1 MSNNLDIS
9 KLSYIFSMFKI
20 SYKYP
25 NYLDIMNKINLEL
38 FFQKPASKKQKQ
50 YEAVRAFVVD
60 KLSAQEVADKFNYKL
75 SSVYTFIKMAKS
87 GELDFFPEPKKGPKQ
102 RRVPFEI
109 QKQIFRYRNQNLSHI
124 DICNKLKNKGISIS
138 AQTVSRILVDAGFE
152 KLKRRTN
159 KELGLTVK
167 NKIIPERSEN
177 LDFTKLKKFS
187 VDTPVI
193 GIFFFLPYIIET
205 GIIDIVQ
212 KLPLPGSSSI
222 GAVQACMSI
231 LALKLI
237 GNERLSN
244 MGSYDKE
251 PGLGVFAGLN
261 VLPKNTYMST
271 YSCLSST
278 EMILDF
284 QKQIVNNLRLKYA
297 NLYDGNYINLDF
309 HSIPHYGEFS
319 EMEKVWVGA
328 KHKTMKGADTVI
340 AQDAKSN
347 MILYTRADILG
358 KEEAGEVLK
367 FVEYWKEVNGN
378 ILQTLV
384 FDCKFTK
391 YKVLDTLDNDN
402 IKFITLRKRTTKLI
416 NEILSIDNE
425 NWTKFK
431 LDIPKRKY
439 KKVSVY
445 EQNVKL
451 SNCKNQ
457 FRQIAIK
464 DHGREKPTLIITNDK
479 NISTKRILEVYA
491 KRWRVEQKLAEL
503 VAFFNLNA
511 LSSPLMIRIHF
522 DMLWTMIA
530 DTLYHIFAQDLRRFE
545 NNLAPT
551 IFKKFINI
559 PGKVIY
565 DGNKF
570 IVKIR
575 KRAHTPILKDVKK
588 LQNPVQVPW
597 LNNKNLEI
605 IWTA

>member
-1 MSNNLDIS
+1 MNNID
-9 KLSYIFSMFKI
+9 
-20 SYKYP
+20 
-25 NYLDIMNKINLEL
+25 LEL
-38 FFQKPASKKQKQ
+38 FFKNPDSKKQKQ
-50 YEAVRAFVVD
+50 YEAVRAFAVD
-60 KLSAQEVADKFNYKL
+60 KLSAREVAEKFNYKL
-75 SSVYTFIKMAKS
+75 SSVYTFIKMTKS
-87 GELDFFPEPKKGPKQ
+87 GEMTFFPKPKNGPKH
-102 RRVPFEI
+102 RHFSFEI
-109 QKQIFRYRNQNLSHI
+109 QKQIFRYRNQNLSHM
-124 DICNKLKNKGISIS
+124 DIGELLNKNGINIS
-138 AQTVSRILVDAGFE
+138 AQTVSRILANAGFP
-152 KLKRRTN
+152 KLQRRTN
-159 KELGLTVK
+159 KELGLTVR
-167 NKIIPERSEN
+167 NKIIPEKSEN
-177 LDFTKLKKFS
+177 LNFEKLEKFS
-187 VDTPVI
+187 FDTPAI
-193 GIFFFLPYIIET
+193 GIFFFVPYIIET
-205 GIIDIVQ
+205 GIVDILQ
-212 KLPLPGSSSI
+212 KSPLPSSSVI
-222 GAVQACMSI
+222 GAVQACLSM

-244 MGSYDKE
+244 MESYDKE

-271 YSCLSST
+271 YSCLCSS

-284 QKQIVNNLRLKYA
+284 QKQIVKNLKEKYPNA
-297 NLYDGNYINLDF
+297 YKGNYINLDF

-347 MILYTRADILG
+347 MILYTRADILR
-358 KEEAGEVLK
+358 KEESGEILK

-378 ILQTLV
+378 VSQTLV

-391 YKVLDTLDNDN
+391 YEVLDALDNDDVR
-402 IKFITLRKRTTKLI
+402 FITLRKRTQKLI
-416 NEILSIDNE
+416 DEILSIEDE
-425 NWTKFK
+425 NWTKVK

-439 KKVSVY
+439 KKVLVY

-451 SNCKNQ
+451 SNCKNE

-464 DHGREKPTLIITNDK
+464 DHGREKPTFIISNDK
-479 NISTKRILEVYA
+479 DISMKSILEVYA
-491 KRWRVEQKLAEL
+491 KRWRVENKLAEL

-522 DMLWTMIA
+522 DMLWTMVA

-545 NNLAPT
+545 NNLSPT

-570 IVKIR
+570 LIKIR
-575 KRAHTPILKDVKK
+575 KRAHTPILTGVEK
-588 LQNPVQVPW
+588 LQNPIAVPW
-597 LNNKNLEI
+597 LDNKKLEI
-605 IWTA
+605 IWTP

>member
-1 MSNNLDIS
+1 
-9 KLSYIFSMFKI
+9 
-20 SYKYP
+20 
-25 NYLDIMNKINLEL
+25 MNSFELEL
-38 FFQKPASKKQKQ
+38 FFKNPASKKQKQ
-50 YEAVRAFVVD
+50 YEAVRAFVVE
-60 KLSAQEVADKFNYKL
+60 KLSAKEIAEKYCYKL

-87 GELDFFPEPKKGPKQ
+87 GEINFFPETKKGPKQ
-102 RRVPFEI
+102 RHFSFKI
-109 QKQIFRYRNQNLSHI
+109 QKQIFRYRNKNMSHT
-124 DICNKLKNKGISIS
+124 DICNLLNLKGIQIS

-152 KLKRRTN
+152 KLKRRSN

-167 NKIIPERSEN
+167 NKIIPKKSEI
-177 LDFTKLKKFS
+177 LDFNKLKKFS
-187 VDTPVI
+187 VDTPVA
-193 GIFFFLPYIIET
+193 GIFFFIPYIIET
-205 GIIDIVQ
+205 GIIDILQ
-212 KLPLPGSSSI
+212 KSPMPSSSVI
-222 GAVQACMSI
+222 GTLQACLSM

-244 MGSYDKE
+244 MDSYDKE

-271 YSCLSST
+271 YSCLCST

-284 QKQIVNNLRLKYA
+284 QKQIVKNLKHRYPEFY
-297 NLYDGNYINLDF
+297 NGNYINLDF

-319 EMEKVWVGA
+319 QMEKVWAGA

-347 MILYTRADILG
+347 MILYTRADILR
-358 KEEAGEVLK
+358 KEEADEVMK
-367 FVEYWKEVNGN
+367 FVKYWKEISGN
-378 ILQTLV
+378 VSQTLV

-391 YKVLDTLDNDN
+391 YKVLDTLDDDN
-402 IKFITLRKRTTKLI
+402 VKFITLRKRTKKLI
-416 NEILSIDNE
+416 DEILSIDDE
-425 NWTKFK
+425 NWTKVR

-439 KKVSVY
+439 KKVSVF

-451 SNCKNQ
+451 SNCKNE

-464 DHGREKPTLIITNDK
+464 DHGRENPTLIISNNK
-479 NISTKRILEVYA
+479 NLSIKSILEVYA
-491 KRWRVEQKLAEL
+491 QRWRVENKLAEL

-559 PGKVIY
+559 PGRVVY

-570 IVKIR
+570 IIKIR
-575 KRAHTPILKDVKK
+575 KRTHTPILKDIVK
-588 LQNPVQVPW
+588 LQNPITVPW
-597 LNNKNLEI
+597 LNNKKLEI
-605 IWTA
+605 IWTP

>member
-1 MSNNLDIS
+1 MNNID
-9 KLSYIFSMFKI
+9 
-20 SYKYP
+20 
-25 NYLDIMNKINLEL
+25 LEL
-38 FFQKPASKKQKQ
+38 FFKNPDSKKQKQ
-50 YEAVRAFVVD
+50 YEAVRAFTVD

-75 SSVYTFIKMAKS
+75 SSVYTFIKMTKS
-87 GELDFFPEPKKGPKQ
+87 GEINFFPKLKNGPKQ
-102 RRVPFEI
+102 RHFSFEI
-109 QKQIFRYRNQNLSHI
+109 QKQIFRYRNKNLSHK
-124 DICNKLKNKGISIS
+124 DICELLNRKGINIS
-138 AQTVSRILVDAGFE
+138 EQTVSRILADAGFP

-177 LDFTKLKKFS
+177 LDFKRLEKFS
-187 VDTPVI
+187 VDTPVV
-193 GIFFFLPYIIET
+193 GIFFFVPYIIET
-205 GIIDIVQ
+205 GITDILQ
-212 KLPLPGSSSI
+212 KSPLPGSSVI
-222 GAVQACMSI
+222 GAVQACLSM

-244 MGSYDKE
+244 MESYDKE

-261 VLPKNTYMST
+261 ILPKNTYMST
-271 YSCLSST
+271 YSCLCST

-284 QKQIVNNLRLKYA
+284 QKQIVNNLKQKYPTSY
-297 NLYDGNYINLDF
+297 NGNYINLDF

-319 EMEKVWVGA
+319 ELEKVWVGA

-347 MILYTRADILG
+347 MILYTRADILR
-358 KEEAGEVLK
+358 KEEADEVLK
-367 FVEYWKEVNGN
+367 FVEYWKKVNGN
-378 ILQTLV
+378 VSQTLV

-402 IKFITLRKRTTKLI
+402 VKFITLRKRSKKLI
-416 NEILSIDNE
+416 DEILNIDDE
-425 NWTKFK
+425 NWTKIR
-431 LDIPKRKY
+431 LNIPKRKY

-451 SNCKNQ
+451 SDCKNE

-464 DHGREKPTLIITNDK
+464 DHGREKPTLIISNDK
-479 NISTKRILEVYA
+479 NISMKSILEVYA
-491 KRWRVEQKLAEL
+491 KRWRVENKLAEL

-545 NNLAPT
+545 HNLSPT

-565 DGNKF
+565 DGEKF
-570 IVKIR
+570 IIKIR
-575 KRAHTPILKDVKK
+575 KRAHTPILNDVEK
-588 LQNPVQVPW
+588 LQNPIVVPW
-597 LNNKNLEI
+597 LDNKNLEI
-605 IWTA
+605 IWTH

>member
-1 MSNNLDIS
+1 MNNID
-9 KLSYIFSMFKI
+9 
-20 SYKYP
+20 
-25 NYLDIMNKINLEL
+25 LEL
-38 FFQKPASKKQKQ
+38 FFKNPDSKKQKQ

-60 KLSAQEVADKFNYKL
+60 KLSAREVAEKFNYKL

-87 GELDFFPEPKKGPKQ
+87 GELVFFPESKNGPKQ
-102 RRVPFEI
+102 RHFSFEI
-109 QKQIFRYRNQNLSHI
+109 QKQIFRYRNQNLSHT
-124 DICNKLKNKGISIS
+124 DICERLNRNGINIS
-138 AQTVSRILVDAGFE
+138 AQTVSRIMADAGFP
-152 KLKRRTN
+152 KLQRRTN
-159 KELGLTVK
+159 KELGLTVR

-177 LDFTKLKKFS
+177 LDFETLEKFS
-187 VDTPVI
+187 FDTPTI
-193 GIFFFLPYIIET
+193 GIFFFIPYIIET
-205 GIIDIVQ
+205 GMIDILQ
-212 KLPLPGSSSI
+212 KSPLPSSSVI
-222 GAVQACMSI
+222 GAVQACLSM

-244 MGSYDKE
+244 MESYDKE

-271 YSCLSST
+271 YSCLCTS

-284 QKQIVNNLRLKYA
+284 QKQIVKNLKEKYPDFY
-297 NLYDGNYINLDF
+297 NGNYINLDF
-309 HSIPHYGEFS
+309 HSIPHYGELS

-347 MILYTRADILG
+347 MILYTRADILR
-358 KEEAGEVLK
+358 KEESVEILK
-367 FVEYWKEVNGN
+367 FVDYWKQVNGN
-378 ILQTLV
+378 ISQTLV

-391 YKVLDTLDNDN
+391 YEVLDTLNNDN
-402 IKFITLRKRTTKLI
+402 VKFITLRKRTKKLI
-416 NEILSIDNE
+416 DEILSVDDE
-425 NWTKFK
+425 KWTKVK

-439 KKVSVY
+439 KKVLVY

-451 SNCKNQ
+451 SNCKNE

-464 DHGREKPTLIITNDK
+464 DHGREKPTLIISNDM
-479 NISTKRILEVYA
+479 NISMKSILEVYA
-491 KRWRVEQKLAEL
+491 KRWRIENKLAEL

-511 LSSPLMIRIHF
+511 LSSPLMVRIHF
-522 DMLWTMIA
+522 DMLWTMVA

-545 NNLAPT
+545 NNLSPT

-565 DGNKF
+565 DGDKF
-570 IVKIR
+570 LIKIR
-575 KRAHTPILKDVKK
+575 KRAHTPILKEVKK
-588 LQNPVQVPW
+588 LQNPIAVPW

-605 IWTA
+605 IWTH

>member
-1 MSNNLDIS
+1 
-9 KLSYIFSMFKI
+9 MFKI

-319 EMEKVWVGA
+319 EMEKVWGGA

-347 MILYTRADILG
+347 MILYTRADILR

-416 NEILSIDNE
+416 NEILSIDDE

>member
-1 MSNNLDIS
+1 MNNLD
-9 KLSYIFSMFKI
+9 
-20 SYKYP
+20 
-25 NYLDIMNKINLEL
+25 LEL
-38 FFQKPASKKQKQ
+38 FFQKPDSKKQKQ

-60 KLSAQEVADKFNYKL
+60 KLSAQEVADKFDYKL

-87 GELDFFPEPKKGPKQ
+87 GEIDFFPQPKKGPKQ
-102 RRVPFEI
+102 RHVSFEI
-109 QKQIFRYRNQNLSHI
+109 QKQIFRYRNQNLSHT
-124 DICNKLKNKGISIS
+124 DICKKLNDRGINIS
-138 AQTVSRILVDAGFE
+138 AQTVSRILADAGFE

-159 KELGLTVK
+159 KELGLTVR
-167 NKIIPERSEN
+167 NKIIPERAEN

-187 VDTPVI
+187 VDTPVV

-205 GIIDIVQ
+205 GIIDILQ
-212 KLPLPGSSSI
+212 KLPLPSSSVI

-231 LALKLI
+231 LALKLV

-244 MGSYDKE
+244 VENYDKE

-271 YSCLSST
+271 YSCLAST

-284 QKQIVNNLRLKYA
+284 QEQIVKNLRLKYA
-297 NLYDGNYINLDF
+297 DLFNGNYINLDF

-347 MILYTRADILG
+347 MILYTRADILR
-358 KEEAGEVLK
+358 KEEANEVLK
-367 FVEYWKEVNGN
+367 FVEYWKKVNESVS
-378 ILQTLV
+378 QTLV
-384 FDCKFTK
+384 FDCKFTS

-402 IKFITLRKRTTKLI
+402 VKFITLRKRTTKLMD
-416 NEILSIDNE
+416 EILSIDDK
-425 NWTKFK
+425 NWTKLK

-464 DHGREKPTLIITNDK
+464 DHGREKPTLIITNDE
-479 NISTKRILEVYA
+479 NISMKKILEVYA

-522 DMLWTMIA
+522 DMLWTMVA

-545 NNLAPT
+545 NNLATT

-559 PGKVIY
+559 PGRVIY

-575 KRAHTPILKDVKK
+575 KRAHTPILKDVEK
-588 LQNPVQVPW
+588 LQNPIQVPW
-597 LNNKNLEI
+597 LDNKNLEI

>member
-1 MSNNLDIS
+1 MNNLD
-9 KLSYIFSMFKI
+9 
-20 SYKYP
+20 
-25 NYLDIMNKINLEL
+25 LEL
-38 FFQKPASKKQKQ
+38 FFQKPDSKKQKQ

-60 KLSAQEVADKFNYKL
+60 KLSAQEVADKFDYKL

-87 GELDFFPEPKKGPKQ
+87 GEIDFFPQPKKGPKQ
-102 RRVPFEI
+102 RHVSFEI
-109 QKQIFRYRNQNLSHI
+109 QKQIFRYRNQNLSHT
-124 DICNKLKNKGISIS
+124 DICKKLNDRGINIS
-138 AQTVSRILVDAGFE
+138 AQTVSRILADAGFE

-159 KELGLTVK
+159 KELGLTVR
-167 NKIIPERSEN
+167 NKIIPERAEN

-187 VDTPVI
+187 VDTPVV

-205 GIIDIVQ
+205 GIIDILQ
-212 KLPLPGSSSI
+212 KLPLPSSSVI

-231 LALKLI
+231 LALKLV

-244 MGSYDKE
+244 VESYDKE

-271 YSCLSST
+271 YSCLAST

-284 QKQIVNNLRLKYA
+284 QEQIVKNLRLKYA
-297 NLYDGNYINLDF
+297 DLFNGNYINLDF

-347 MILYTRADILG
+347 MILYTRADILR
-358 KEEAGEVLK
+358 KEEANEVLK
-367 FVEYWKEVNGN
+367 FVEYWKKVNESVS
-378 ILQTLV
+378 QTLV
-384 FDCKFTK
+384 FDCKFTS

-402 IKFITLRKRTTKLI
+402 VKFITLRKRTTKLMD
-416 NEILSIDNE
+416 EILSIDDK
-425 NWTKFK
+425 NWTKLK

-464 DHGREKPTLIITNDK
+464 DHGREKPTLIITNDE
-479 NISTKRILEVYA
+479 NISMKKILEVYA

-522 DMLWTMIA
+522 DMLWTMVA

-545 NNLAPT
+545 NNLATT

-559 PGKVIY
+559 PGRVIY

-575 KRAHTPILKDVKK
+575 KRAHTPILKDVEK
-588 LQNPVQVPW
+588 LQNPIQVPW
-597 LNNKNLEI
+597 LDNKNLEI